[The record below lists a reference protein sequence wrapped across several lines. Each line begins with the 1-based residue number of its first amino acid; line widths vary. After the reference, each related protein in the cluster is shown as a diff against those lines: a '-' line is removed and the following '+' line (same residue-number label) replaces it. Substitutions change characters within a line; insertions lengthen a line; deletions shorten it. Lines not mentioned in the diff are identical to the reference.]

1 MTHKLI
7 TYLMV
12 LFFIVFFNVYGD
24 ISELPDYTFMWNKYK
39 SLMVVDG
46 FVVGCT
52 ERGLVVSQY
61 DLGQDIFVQKSHFLT
76 VDEPVSMNRD
86 NQTLA
91 VKTSENKIY
100 FFDLS
105 NLPNLTLI
113 SVWDTQIEFE
123 DYVFDDNNILLSAGF
138 DGLWNFSH
146 QNFGQIQFVDSSF
159 IGVYVTQLELRKDT
173 LYVLDE
179 YNGIIRYD
187 ISGNNLN
194 SFVDYLYVPFSVKK
208 FCLSDDRIILSVVN
222 RGVLIGEFDFEHG
235 IITDSIPLANNPIS
249 IFETDIFLV
258 FVHNRGLDLVHKEQH
273 DIYDFTA
280 NDILPNGDIC
290 QMHAI
295 NYLFLP
301 NISGGFSLYD
311 IDDVDLAGA
320 GIQGL
325 KRFGEIKDI
334 MFFNNKF
341 YTAGEGNP
349 IDIYSFDFDNKP
361 VYDTSIAEGLRYV
374 SSLESLNDDLFALY
388 RLPGMIAIYSWVF
401 DEGPAYIKD
410 FKDSIEVDP
419 LGNPELYISDKMFN
433 DSLRLVLMI
442 KDASID
448 VFTINNLNKIE
459 YRNNYR
465 YTGRIEGFVLD
476 GNKLFVATNKKL
488 LYVSEIDSLYNLNSQ
503 PIMSLNMDPDE
514 MIYLKGSLAIF
525 GGTQIQFFN
534 YSDISNI
541 ILDTTLTD
549 QVNVLDAVIY
559 GDSLFTVTNEYIG
572 IFDITSRWPIL
583 VDSGGYGG
591 KMISVTDNMIAVSN
605 GFSLDFYD
613 ISEDMPTS
621 IENEHVYLPNDFEL
635 GQNYP
640 NPFNSSTIIQFSIEK
655 KSDVKLS
662 IYNTLGRKIITV
674 LDSYLSAGRYNV
686 EWDGSRKNGDKV
698 ASGIYF
704 YRLSVNSQIKSKKM
718 LLLK

>member
-1 MTHKLI
+1 S
-7 TYLMV
+7 
-12 LFFIVFFNVYGD
+12 D
-24 ISELPDYTFMWNKYK
+24 
-39 SLMVVDG
+39 
-46 FVVGCT
+46 
-52 ERGLVVSQY
+52 
-61 DLGQDIFVQKSHFLT
+61 
-76 VDEPVSMNRD
+76 
-86 NQTLA
+86 
-91 VKTSENKIY
+91 
-100 FFDLS
+100 
-105 NLPNLTLI
+105 
-113 SVWDTQIEFE
+113 
-123 DYVFDDNNILLSAGF
+123 
-138 DGLWNFSH
+138 
-146 QNFGQIQFVDSSF
+146 
-159 IGVYVTQLELRKDT
+159 
-173 LYVLDE
+173 
-179 YNGIIRYD
+179 
-187 ISGNNLN
+187 NNLN

-222 RGVLIGEFDFEHG
+222 RGVLLGEFDFEQG
-235 IITDSIPLANNPIS
+235 IITDSIPLVNNPTS
-249 IFETDIFLV
+249 IFETDTFLV

-273 DIYDFTA
+273 DIYDFTI
-280 NDILPNGDIC
+280 NDILPSGDIY

-301 NISGGFSLYD
+301 NISGGFSLYN
-311 IDDVDLAGA
+311 INDVELVGT

-334 MFFNNKF
+334 MFFNDKF

-419 LGNPELYISDKMFN
+419 IGNPELYISDKMFN
-433 DSLRLVLMI
+433 DSLRLALMI

-448 VFTINNLNKIE
+448 IFTINDLNKIE

-488 LYVSEIDSLYNLNSQ
+488 LYISEIDSLYNLNSQ

-525 GGTQIQFFN
+525 GGSQIQFFD
-534 YSDISNI
+534 YSDISNL
-541 ILDTTLTD
+541 ILDTTLTG
-549 QVNVLDAVIY
+549 QVNALDAVVY
-559 GDSLFTVTNEYIG
+559 GDSLYTVTNEYIG
-572 IFDITSRWPIL
+572 IFDITSRWPML

-613 ISEDMPTS
+613 ISEEMPTS
-621 IENEHVYLPNDFEL
+621 IESEYVYLPTDFEL

-640 NPFNSSTIIQFSIEK
+640 NPFNSSTVVQFSIEK

-674 LDSYLSAGRYNV
+674 LDNYLSAGQYSV
-686 EWDGSRKNGDKV
+686 EWDGSRNNGDKV

-704 YRLSVNSQIKSKKM
+704 YRLSVNNQIKSKKM